1 MSYLSDRAH
10 KMFVTALVMFAHP
23 VAQAQPQGEAPVP
36 AVTVQIQLQPPPGVP
51 AGGIPIT
58 VIPVGTIEYASVR
71 SVSNDS
77 GLVSF
82 RVPLAWFPP
91 DANPPSLGAH
101 IMVNDFGTRGGR
113 QVAETIVARSEIGI
127 ITGPFRA
134 DTPVS
139 ATIALAPSASASGN
153 VTVAGRQRFDVSCDD
168 QDIISLWLN
177 YPKLI
182 NGKWNIAGLPRVPK
196 LTLMFASDSC
206 ERIVTLDLSAG
217 NTDWGTVVLPQPQ
230 GSSRLRLKI
239 LGVPESVPASSALLL
254 SLSTGVSYIA
264 SNRQRDGILL
274 GRPED
279 AAGIAL
285 PPGQYAVLVGGL
297 HLDETLAFYKKYS
310 RDQQPIDPT
319 KVPIITLVDGQ
330 TSEIELSWA
339 EWRSK
344 LLEYSPALTIRS
356 LAAMLDAVP
365 GGGAP
370 QTSGPRLYIPP
381 GMRPN
386 IPTLPPPQSPTT
398 PPPSNPNPA
407 QNSNP

>member
-1 MSYLSDRAH
+1 MLDLSSLVCRA
-10 KMFVTALVMFAHP
+10 FVAVLVLFVHAAP
-23 VAQAQPQGEAPVP
+23 PAQAQEEDRGPT
-36 AVTVQIQLQPPPGVP
+36 VTVQVQLQLPPGVP

-82 RVPLAWFPP
+82 HVPLAWFPP

-101 IMVNDFGTRGGR
+101 IIVNDFGTRGGR
-113 QVAETIVARSEIGI
+113 QVAETIVARSEIGV

-139 ATIALAPSASASGN
+139 ATIALAPSATASGN
-153 VTVAGRQRFDVSCDD
+153 VTVIGPQRFDVSFDD
-168 QDIISLWLN
+168 RDIISQWLN

-217 NTDWGTVVLPQPQ
+217 TADWGTVVLPQPQ

-264 SNRQRDGILL
+264 STPQRDGILL

-285 PPGQYAVLVGGL
+285 PPGQYAVLVDGL
-297 HLDETLAFYKKYS
+297 HLDETIAFYKKYS

-339 EWRSK
+339 EWRPK
-344 LLEYSPALTIRS
+344 LLEYSPALTDRGI
-356 LAAMLDAVP
+356 AAILDPVT

-370 QTSGPRLYIPP
+370 QNSRPRLYIPP
-381 GMRPN
+381 GMLPN
-386 IPTLPPPQSPTT
+386 IPTVRPPPASTT
-398 PPPSNPNPA
+398 PAPTPPSKP
-407 QNSNP
+407 